1 MTAALLISLHVE
13 AELIRDETRDPGL
26 RLVSGDD
33 VRTVSWRGGCR
44 VQEITTVI
52 RATILYCTV
61 LYCTVLHC
69 TALYCTVLHCTVLA
83 RFHRDGFLVLRRVLA
98 PATIATLNSA
108 SADLRT
114 NKTLHCQMAYYNGP
128 PIFHKV
134 CDPNLLCGPLKWHLF
149 CVACHPRSPK
159 VIMLILHRH

>member
-1 MTAALLISLHVE
+1 MCRTPHPESPHTPPSDFTISE
-13 AELIRDETRDPGL
+13 AEVAR
-26 RLVSGDD
+26 
-33 VRTVSWRGGCR
+33 C
-44 VQEITTVI
+44 
-52 RATILYCTV
+52 CTV

-69 TALYCTVLHCTVLA
+69 TALYCTVLA
-83 RFHRDGFLVLRRVLA
+83 RFHRDGFLVLRRVLT

-134 CDPNLLCGPLKWHLF
+134 CNPNLLCGPLK
-149 CVACHPRSPK
+149 
-159 VIMLILHRH
+159 